1 MIRLNK
7 SQLLTFVSTSAM
19 PSNSR
24 ANTTALASLRMILF
38 LAFFCTWGFVQGQAR
53 HYFQLKV
60 YHLADSAQLQK
71 LDSYLKDAYVP
82 ALHRNGVKQV
92 GVFQTV
98 ESDTGG
104 IRFYVFTA
112 FRSLQQ
118 LSQIQ
123 KKIDGDKTY
132 QSAGKDYIN
141 ASWDQPPYQ
150 RIETIILDPFVA
162 APFVAKPKLTA
173 KPKDRIYELRSYE
186 GPTEKYYESKLKM
199 FNVGNEISIFNN
211 LNFNPVFYGSVL
223 SGSRMP
229 NLMYMTSF
237 NSMADRDAHW
247 KDFVDD
253 ALWKSLSNDPQYQ
266 HVITRMDIVFLH
278 STPYSDL

>member
-1 MIRLNK
+1 M
-7 SQLLTFVSTSAM
+7 
-19 PSNSR
+19 
-24 ANTTALASLRMILF
+24 LF
-38 LAFFCTWGFVQGQAR
+38 LTAFLFISAFVQGQTK

-60 YHLADSAQLQK
+60 YHLADSAQLQR

-82 ALHRNGVKQV
+82 ALHRNGIKQV
-92 GVFQTV
+92 GVFQTI

-112 FRSLQQ
+112 FNSLQQ

-123 KKIDGDKTY
+123 KKIDEDKTY
-132 QSAGKDYIN
+132 QTAGKDYIN
-141 ASWDQPPYQ
+141 ASWDNPPYQ

-186 GPTEKYYESKLKM
+186 GPTEKYYERKLKM

-211 LNFNPVFYGSVL
+211 LNFNPVFYGGVL
-223 SGSRMP
+223 VGGRMP

-247 KDFVDD
+247 KKFVDD
-253 ALWKSLSNDPQYQ
+253 ALWKSLSGDPQYG
-266 HVITRMDIVFLH
+266 HTIIKIDIVFLH
-278 STPYSDL
+278 STDYSDL